1 MTDSNDRFLTK
12 AAIKHRWIRPMFLIL
27 TAATAV
33 LAFCGL
39 FHIHALCFFH
49 FQFPVMVLL
58 TFILS
63 LVANKTRY
71 NPTGET
77 NVLNSLFGKELK
89 CSKCGYNGVDSSD
102 SDIVTV
108 DYKRVVDK
116 SDYKDHYIKTEGNT
130 RYYRTAANKVTEK
143 NVPFGA
149 TINKPD
155 FTTKCLRCGHVDHWH
170 ISKGTKNGYKT
181 EYVFLKRNGE
191 QYDEKMMWTEDF
203 VHHMNTQQDGHH
215 MHIEQ

>member
-1 MTDSNDRFLTK
+1 M
-12 AAIKHRWIRPMFLIL
+12 IL
-27 TAATAV
+27 PIGYVTTRV
-33 LAFCGL
+33 LDKDTYDKLDDIEKSYA
-39 FHIHALCFFH
+39 
-49 FQFPVMVLL
+49 LL
-58 TFILS
+58 TNAII
-63 LVANKTRY
+63 NT
-71 NPTGET
+71 
-77 NVLNSLFGKELK
+77 KEK
-89 CSKCGYNGVDSSD
+89 F
-102 SDIVTV
+102 
-108 DYKRVVDK
+108 DYK
-116 SDYKDHYIKTEGNT
+116 
-130 RYYRTAANKVTEK
+130 NKVKEE

-191 QYDEKMMWTEDF
+191 QYDEIMMWTENF